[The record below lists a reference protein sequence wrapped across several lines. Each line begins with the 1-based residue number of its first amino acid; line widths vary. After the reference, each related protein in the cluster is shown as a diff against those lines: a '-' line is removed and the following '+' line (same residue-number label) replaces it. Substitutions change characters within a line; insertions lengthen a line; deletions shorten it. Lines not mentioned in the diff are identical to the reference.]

1 MEAASPIKGLERLSE
16 ELRLER
22 QKANYALQEKARIR
36 VEIESYKQSIEQQRE
51 HIGDLEQKCETYSAQ
66 VHDLEQQLQTTRIEL
81 SDVQTNVQ
89 QSKHTIR
96 DLESSLEHANNE
108 IERYRQ
114 LVADRDSEMHELR
127 IRMETLEKKGHTKDD
142 LIQSLK
148 DELLSV
154 RKSQM
159 AFEEEKE
166 QVYSRLNQQAT
177 INQEL
182 QSQLQLIGAKES
194 GYHETIESN
203 AELRDALEKTLLLNT
218 ALNNQVRDLQGHL
231 SEKTAQEH
239 ALVQE
244 NLQLHSIRTQ
254 LLEEISVLQR
264 EHDDTVGRM
273 DAEIDAKLAA
283 QEKADAAVKNRLFL
297 ESQMTA
303 MRSSFEGALSSSAHL
318 EREVAEHKQTVSDLQ
333 EQISHL
339 REKEAQLEKL
349 QQQVTNQQAVSL
361 ELETLRTQLQVMRK
375 KLVKKDLEEEA
386 QVVAPRALLERE
398 QQGRL
403 VYEGIIADLRK
414 EVDRVTALYHDAVRR
429 CDDLTLQAS
438 RVEALQEEIEL
449 YKETARA
456 ISQESQTMALTAS
469 EVAERSVKATHERHG
484 MLQALQASQTALHS
498 TQAEF
503 ERVRSEN
510 TEMKEKVKQ
519 YHSAKLQADK
529 RVTEI
534 SATNARLEAAMES
547 FQQQFDSQTIA
558 LEETKRQFHD
568 LQRQLGDHQR
578 QHADC
583 DAVKR
588 ELEQLKAQSFSSGQ
602 DQHGRIV
609 DLERLL
615 ESRQVEKEMLQSEVA
630 SLKEKLSVQK
640 ASVDHLQQELL
651 VARRNHD
658 EAHLQVERY
667 RVESENSA
675 RHAQHSQIVSLQEEL
690 RRTMQEWSALEV
702 EQTAKDTLIEQLRVD
717 YGREKERAMLLKMQL
732 SVMEEKLQVVTQELQ
747 VYRGIDVYHAARQAE
762 LSAKTNTARLAA
774 EASAAQAEVE
784 SKGNGG
790 RGGHSDD
797 DEDDD
802 EDFFGRSRGAAPRP
816 SASLFGGNGSAR
828 ATAPPSSSPPRQP
841 SRLSLADIS
850 SAPRDAGGRRADDDY
865 FFSRTANSRL
875 LAPPSPPASRPRTT
889 TAGSPKSYFSRA
901 LSASRSTAARGE
913 SDRPAA
919 PLNTSSYGAPSALT
933 ASSSGGRAAA
943 TDSASDD
950 LLARAELMRE
960 RQMRRLE
967 RERALRAQILTEER
981 SLRLSSGQPFASLA
995 STAGYKTPQQ
1005 QPPPPPST
1013 QQTPIAATPGTALA
1027 SASRSARMDLDRA
1040 RRLLSM

>member
-1 MEAASPIKGLERLSE
+1 M
-16 ELRLER
+16 
-22 QKANYALQEKARIR
+22 
-36 VEIESYKQSIEQQRE
+36 EIESYKQNIEQQRE
-51 HIGDLEQKCETYSAQ
+51 HIGDLEQKCEAYSAQ

-81 SDVQTNVQ
+81 SDVQTHFQ

-127 IRMETLEKKGHTKDD
+127 IRMETLEKKGQTKDD

-239 ALVQE
+239 ALQQE

-297 ESQMTA
+297 ENQMTT
-303 MRSSFEGALSSSAHL
+303 MRASFEDALSSSSQL

-333 EQISHL
+333 EQILHL
-339 REKEAQLEKL
+339 REKEVQLEKL

-498 TQAEF
+498 TQAEL

-534 SATNARLEAAMES
+534 SATNARLEATMES

-583 DAVKR
+583 DAVRR
-588 ELEQLKAQSFSSGQ
+588 ELEQLKAQSFSAGQ

-630 SLKEKLSVQK
+630 SLKEKLTVQK

-651 VARRNHD
+651 VARRNYD

-702 EQTAKDTLIEQLRVD
+702 EQTAKDSLIEQLRVD

-762 LSAKTNTARLAA
+762 LLAKTNTARLAA
-774 EASAAQAEVE
+774 EASATQAEAE
-784 SKGNGG
+784 SKGKHSGD
-790 RGGHSDD
+790 RGGHSDEDD
-797 DEDDD
+797 DEDD
-802 EDFFGRSRGAAPRP
+802 DFFGRSRGRDPAR
-816 SASLFGGNGSAR
+816 SAGLFGGSESAR
-828 ATAPPSSSPPRQP
+828 PTARPSSSPPRQP

-865 FFSRTANSRL
+865 FFSRNAGSRL
-875 LAPPSPPASRPRTT
+875 LAPPSPPASRPRATP
-889 TAGSPKSYFSRA
+889 AASPKSYFSRA

-933 ASSSGGRAAA
+933 VSSSGARAAA
-943 TDSASDD
+943 TDSATDD

-1005 QPPPPPST
+1005 QPAPPPST